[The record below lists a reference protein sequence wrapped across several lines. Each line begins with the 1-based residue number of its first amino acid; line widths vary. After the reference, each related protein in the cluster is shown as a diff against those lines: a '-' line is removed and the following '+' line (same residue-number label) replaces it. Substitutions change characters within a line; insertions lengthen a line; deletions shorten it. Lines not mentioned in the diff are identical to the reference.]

1 MGGVRA
7 QVSSWLFAAA
17 LLTATIGASSPR
29 AASPTLTDP
38 DAIFVAARK
47 AWASGAYPRYAV
59 YAVVVSFQ
67 NGANRV
73 HRTWHAT
80 EDLRERIV
88 DLHSVGREQNAPH
101 GINVVV
107 PFLGDV
113 NRARP
118 NDPVGE
124 VKLAADEDYGLA
136 PGDQG
141 LGTAIND
148 RDYEV
153 RLVETL
159 TDAQGPEYHLL
170 LRPLREPEHHRLR
183 ELWVDG
189 TTMLP
194 EEAVAVGIGS
204 RPPLTKVNWRVEF
217 TQVQGATYIARETA
231 LEPVD
236 YGRDGI
242 LTDFTVS
249 FEDLALSG
257 GYRSSVQNRAESTVV
272 YREMDTGDPHVNNAA
287 NDIENLLR
295 RGLTPITD
303 NPAALR
309 QLGFQRAYPQIERG
323 YDSTIWERAI
333 VAPQR
338 SRGGLRMLVRQR
350 AFLESTG
357 SGAYK

>member
-1 MGGVRA
+1 
-7 QVSSWLFAAA
+7 
-17 LLTATIGASSPR
+17 
-29 AASPTLTDP
+29 LTDP

-73 HRTWHAT
+73 RRTWQTT

-88 DLHSVGREQNAPH
+88 DLHSVGREQSAPP

-113 NRARP
+113 NRAKP
-118 NDPVGE
+118 TDPVGE

-136 PGDQG
+136 PGDEWS
-141 LGTAIND
+141 GTAINE
-148 RDYEV
+148 RDYEA

-159 TDAQGPEYHLL
+159 TDAQGPEYHLA

-189 TTMLP
+189 TTMRP
-194 EEAVAVGIGS
+194 EEAVVVGIGT
-204 RPPLTKVNWRVEF
+204 RPPLTKVSWRVEF
-217 TQVQGATYIARETA
+217 TQVQGGTYIARETA

-236 YGRDGI
+236 YGRDGL

-249 FEDLALSG
+249 FEQLTLSS
-257 GYRSSVQNRAESTVV
+257 GYQSSGLVSSRTAPTSSVV
-272 YREMDTGDPHVNNAA
+272 YRETNIGDAREHH
-287 NDIENLLR
+287 
-295 RGLTPITD
+295 
-303 NPAALR
+303 
-309 QLGFQRAYPQIERG
+309 
-323 YDSTIWERAI
+323 
-333 VAPQR
+333 
-338 SRGGLRMLVRQR
+338 
-350 AFLESTG
+350 
-357 SGAYK
+357 

>member
-1 MGGVRA
+1 MGEMRA
-7 QVSSWLFAAA
+7 QVRSWLFAAA
-17 LLTATIGASSPR
+17 LLTAVTGASSPQT
-29 AASPTLTDP
+29 ASPPLTDP
-38 DAIFVAARK
+38 NAICGAARN
-47 AWASGAYPRYAV
+47 AWASGTYPRYAM

-67 NGANRV
+67 NGSNRV
-73 HRTWHAT
+73 RRTWQTT

-88 DLHSVGREQNAPH
+88 DLHSVGREHSAPP

-113 NRARP
+113 NRAKP

-124 VKLAADEDYGLA
+124 VKLAADDDFGLA

-141 LGTAIND
+141 SGTAAND

-153 RLVETL
+153 KPVETL

-194 EEAVAVGIGS
+194 EEAVVVGIGS

-242 LTDFTVS
+242 LTDFTVA
-249 FEDLALSG
+249 FEELALSAAIEVPSRTAPSRPS
-257 GYRSSVQNRAESTVV
+257 Y
-272 YREMDTGDPHVNNAA
+272 TGKW
-287 NDIENLLR
+287 
-295 RGLTPITD
+295 TPETH
-303 NPAALR
+303 
-309 QLGFQRAYPQIERG
+309 
-323 YDSTIWERAI
+323 T
-333 VAPQR
+333 
-338 SRGGLRMLVRQR
+338 
-350 AFLESTG
+350 
-357 SGAYK
+357 